1 MGTARSRFRSGE
13 PILYR
18 GLDENGRIVD
28 VKPVTVVED
37 SDARIALWL
46 PVGTPTK
53 KPESPAHRSGKPRN
67 WVSGS
72 WALSDSIWQW
82 AELLIIVRPG
92 ERRATWVR
100 WSAEGVFQGWY
111 VNLQSQLT
119 RTGMGFDHRDHQL
132 DIIVEPDRR
141 WKWKDREEL
150 DLAASQGRMT
160 PEEGRAVEEEGDRAV
175 AEIEGSGGLYWEGW
189 ENWRPETSLPRPELR
204 ADWDDM
210 SMYG

>member
-18 GLDENGRIVD
+18 SLDENGSLID

-37 SDARIALWL
+37 SNTRVTLWL
-46 PVGTPTK
+46 PLGTPTK
-53 KPESPAHRSGKPRN
+53 KPELSPDVPDKPRD
-67 WVSGS
+67 WVNTT
-72 WALSDSIWQW
+72 WRLSDAIWQW

-119 RTGMGFDHRDHQL
+119 RTGMGFDYRDHQL
-132 DIIVEPDRR
+132 DIVVEPDRS
-141 WKWKDREEL
+141 WKWKDRDEL
-150 DLAASQGRMT
+150 DLAVKQGRMT
-160 PEEGRAVEEEGDRAV
+160 TEHGRTVRQEGERAVT
-175 AEIEGSGGLYWEGW
+175 EIKEPGGLYSEGW
-189 ENWRPETSLPRPELR
+189 QNWRPETSLPRPELR
-204 ADWDDM
+204 AGWDDL